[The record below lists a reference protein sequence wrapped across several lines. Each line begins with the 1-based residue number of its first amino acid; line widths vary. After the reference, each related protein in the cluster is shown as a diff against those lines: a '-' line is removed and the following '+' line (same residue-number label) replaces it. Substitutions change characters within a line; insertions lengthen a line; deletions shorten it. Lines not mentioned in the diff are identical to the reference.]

1 MPELPEVETIKRELQ
16 SEVLNHKIISCKILR
31 KDIIGYPAPKIFS
44 KSILNQKI
52 VDVSRRAKY
61 LILELANKMK
71 IIFHLRLSGAII
83 YRENYSEPLNDS
95 GKLKEKFARLV
106 IQLDSGFIIFYE
118 PRALGKAYLLTE
130 NEKPPVLKG
139 FFKLSCEPISPE
151 YDFHY
156 LRNKLKGRKTS
167 IKQLLLDQSICAG
180 VGNIYSDEA
189 LFRAGIR
196 PTRRAHTL
204 KADEIIKLLIALKDV
219 LRKGIDEFGT
229 TVSDYKRTN
238 GKSGNFQKFLY
249 VYAQEGKPCQLC
261 GREIVVKK
269 LSSRATR
276 YCPNCQK

>member
-16 SEVLNHKIISCKILR
+16 SEILNHKIISCKILR
-31 KDIIGYPAPKIFS
+31 KDIIGYPEPEMFC

-61 LILELANKMK
+61 LILELSNKMK

-83 YRENYSEPLNDS
+83 YRDNFSGPSYDS

-106 IQLDSGFIIFYE
+106 IRLDSGFIIFYE

-130 NEKPPVLKG
+130 NEKPPALKG

-151 YDFHY
+151 FDFHY

-189 LFRAGIR
+189 LFKAGIR
-196 PTRRAHTL
+196 PTRRANTL

-249 VYAQEGKPCQLC
+249 VYAQEGKPCRLC
-261 GREIVVKK
+261 GREIMVKK
-269 LSSRATR
+269 LGSRATR